1 MSKIY
6 LTILW
11 ALLCA
16 SIAHAQTTELATS
29 DSLQL
34 DQIVITASK
43 IPLTQRETTK
53 PVIVINRRE
62 IEQNGS
68 RNLGQLLNQQ
78 SGIRVNDSFGSPAN
92 PQILYMQGASAQYTL
107 ILIDGLA
114 VNDPSGSGGTF
125 DLRLLPLNNVERIEI
140 LKGSHSTLYGTDAIA
155 GVINIIT
162 REGSEDIFAGNGQI
176 SYGSFSTFEGSAGIN
191 GSINERIGY
200 AFNYKRESSDGFS
213 AAADPANPIS
223 TATFGDDGFNSSS
236 FYGKI
241 ELKTLKG
248 FTISPVLNFNDFDG
262 DFDGGSFQDADN
274 TFSLRMFNP
283 GVQLKY
289 SGNNLNLHGGYNYTK
304 TDRSFVSQFGEDK
317 FEGRFQNADLYGD
330 YKLSESLNLLTGIN
344 YQEYK
349 MLENGS
355 DSDLN
360 SQITSPYATLLLKN
374 VNGFSAELGLRF
386 NNHSEYGTN
395 STYSFSPSYNV
406 SESVKLFGSITT
418 GFKAPTLSE
427 LFGPFGANPE
437 LEPQTSRYLNF
448 GVETYLLQQSLK
460 IDLMYYVREI
470 DNLIVYTFP
479 EGFINRDRQNDNG
492 FELSGNWLASNTLRI
507 GAYYNYVT
515 GELTTVDASGSE
527 VQRDNLIRRPTHS
540 VGVNA
545 GLNVSEHFLVRVDGE
560 YNSDRTDLFFNPE
573 NNFVSEEVT
582 LDSYTLVNLYA
593 EYKLLNNQL
602 ALFSEIRNL
611 FDTDFTEIYGFNT
624 AGISFKGGL
633 RLVF

>member
-6 LTILW
+6 LTLLG
-11 ALLCA
+11 AFLCA
-16 SIAHAQTTELATS
+16 SLANAQTTEQATS
-29 DSLQL
+29 DSLRL

-53 PVIVINRRE
+53 PVLVIDRKE

-114 VNDPSGSGGTF
+114 INDPSGSGGTF
-125 DLRLLPLNNVERIEI
+125 DLRLLPLDNIERIEI

-155 GVINIIT
+155 GVVNIIT
-162 REGSEDIFAGNGQI
+162 KEGSENLLAGNGQI
-176 SYGSFSTFEGSAGIN
+176 SYGSFNTFQGSLGVN
-191 GSINERIGY
+191 GSLNEQVGY

-213 AAADPANPIS
+213 AASGPINTGS
-223 TATFGDDGFNSSS
+223 FGDDGFNSSS

-241 ELKTLKG
+241 ELNPLKG
-248 FTISPVLNFNDFDG
+248 ITISPFLNFNEFDG
-262 DFDGGSFQDADN
+262 DFDSGSFQDGDN
-274 TFSLRMFNP
+274 LFSMKMFNP
-283 GVQLKY
+283 GVQLKF
-289 SGNNLNLHGGYNYTK
+289 SGKNLNVNGGYNFTK
-304 TDRSFVSQFGEDK
+304 TERSFVSQFGEDEY
-317 FEGRFQNADLYGD
+317 EGRFQNADLFGD
-330 YKLSESLNLLTGIN
+330 YNLSGNLKLLAGVN
-344 YQEYK
+344 YQESVIPDI
-349 MLENGS
+349 GS
-355 DSDLN
+355 DGDMNTKL
-360 SQITSPYATLLLKN
+360 ISPYATLFLKD

-386 NNHSEYGTN
+386 NNHTEYGTN
-395 STYSFSPSYNV
+395 STYSFSPSYKASDN
-406 SESVKLFGSITT
+406 VKLFGSLTT

-427 LFGPFGANPE
+427 LFGPFGANPN
-437 LEPQTSRYLNF
+437 LNPQTSRYLNF
-448 GVETYLLQQSLK
+448 GVEAYLLQQSLK
-460 IDLMYYVREI
+460 IDLMYYIREI
-470 DNLIVYTFP
+470 DNLIVFTFP

-492 FELSGNWLASNTLRI
+492 FELSGNWLVSNFLRM

-515 GELTTVDASGSE
+515 GELTTVDASGRE
-527 VQRDNLIRRPTHS
+527 VQRDNLIRRPAHS

-545 GLNVSEHFLVRVDGE
+545 GVNISENILVRIDGE

-573 NNFVSEEVT
+573 NNFASEEVT
-582 LDSYTLVNLYA
+582 MDSYTLVNLYA

-602 ALFSEIRNL
+602 ALFSEVRNL

-624 AGISFKGGL
+624 AGISVNGGL
-633 RLVF
+633 RINF

>member
-6 LTILW
+6 LTLLG
-11 ALLCA
+11 AFLCA
-16 SIAHAQTTELATS
+16 SLANAQTTELTAS
-29 DSLQL
+29 DSLRL

-53 PVIVINRRE
+53 PVLVINRQE

-114 VNDPSGSGGTF
+114 VNDPSGEGGTF
-125 DLRLLPLNNVERIEI
+125 DLRLLPLNNIERIEI

-162 REGSEDIFAGNGQI
+162 KEGSESAFAGNGQI
-176 SYGSFSTFEGSAGIN
+176 SYGSFYTFQGSAGIN
-191 GSINERIGY
+191 GSLNKRIGY
-200 AFNYKRESSDGFS
+200 AFNYKQESSDGFS
-213 AAADPANPIS
+213 AAADPGS
-223 TATFGDDGFNSSS
+223 TGTFGDDGLNSSS

-241 ELKTLKG
+241 ELEPIND
-248 FTISPVLNFNDFDG
+248 FTISPFLNFNEFDG
-262 DFDGGSFQDADN
+262 GYDGGSFQDSDN
-274 TFSLRMFNP
+274 TFSLYMINP
-283 GVQLKY
+283 GVQLKF
-289 SGNNLNLHGGYNYTK
+289 SGKNLNLNGGYNYTR
-304 TDRSFVSQFGEDK
+304 TERSFVSQFGDDG
-317 FEGRFQNADLYGD
+317 FEGRFHNADLYGD
-330 YKLSESLNLLTGIN
+330 YKLSKNLNLLAGLN
-344 YQEYK
+344 YQEYL
-349 MLENGS
+349 MPESGS
-355 DSDLN
+355 TSDLN
-360 SQITSPYATLLLKN
+360 AQITSPYATLLLKN
-374 VNGFSAELGLRF
+374 VNGLSAELGLRY

-406 SESVKLFGSITT
+406 TESVKLFGSVTT

-427 LFGPFGANPE
+427 LFGPFGANPD
-437 LEPQTSRYLNF
+437 LNPQTSRYLNF

-460 IDLMYYVREI
+460 IDLMYYIREI
-470 DNLIVYTFP
+470 DNLIVFTFP

-492 FELSGNWLASNTLRI
+492 FEISGNWLISNILRL

-515 GELTTVDASGSE
+515 GELTTFDASGNE
-527 VQRDNLIRRPTHS
+527 IQRDNLIRRPRHS
-540 VGVNA
+540 VGVNT
-545 GLNVSEHFLVRVDGE
+545 GINISDNILVRIDGE

-573 NNFVSEEVT
+573 NNFTSEEVT
-582 LDSYTLVNLYA
+582 LDSYTLVNIYA

-602 ALFSEIRNL
+602 ALFTEVRNL
-611 FDTDFTEIYGFNT
+611 FDADFTEIYGFNT
-624 AGISFKGGL
+624 AGISVKGGL
-633 RLVF
+633 RFNF